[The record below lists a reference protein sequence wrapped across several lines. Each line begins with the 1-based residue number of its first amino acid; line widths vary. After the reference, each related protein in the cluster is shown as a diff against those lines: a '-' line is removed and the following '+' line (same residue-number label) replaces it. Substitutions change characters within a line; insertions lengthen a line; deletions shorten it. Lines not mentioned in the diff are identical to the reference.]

1 MLGMIKASRFLTGKF
16 TFVPSVTGTMN
27 RIAADRV
34 SRPAGNFRG
43 GSIARRPEVGELV
56 GH

>member
-1 MLGMIKASRFLTGKF
+1 MIKASRFLTGTF

-34 SRPAGNFRG
+34 SRTAGNFRG
-43 GSIARRPEVGELV
+43 GSMARRPEVGELV